1 MPSVA
6 EQTATRKER
15 NPDISSTQDGRF
27 VVRPEPY
34 GYSIEVLDLNPETR
48 FLPPQDDR
56 SMLRKFFE
64 RLWLGIRPYR
74 SQSLP

>member
-1 MPSVA
+1 MRA
-6 EQTATRKER
+6 
-15 NPDISSTQDGRF
+15 
-27 VVRPEPY
+27 EPY

-74 SQSLP
+74 SQALPGLILLAAIRK